1 MRKGSVD
8 SPFVSKKT
16 KKLCL
21 EKRGENVFTYT
32 IRRVF
37 SLIPVLIGMTLIV
50 FAILHAI
57 PGNPAQVI
65 LGQRATKE
73 AVEAL
78 TQQLGLDKPW
88 YIQYFE
94 YLKELFHG
102 DLGTSLRTRGPIN
115 EEIWPYL
122 AATAEL
128 TTVAM
133 FIAVIIGVNAGIIS
147 AWFSKSWFDYVA
159 MVLALVGVSIPIFWL
174 GLMEQWGFSIKLG
187 WFPTTGRE
195 DVRDPIT
202 AITNL
207 YLLDTLIQG
216 NFAQFGQVIK
226 HLVLPSI
233 ALATIPMAIIARM
246 TRSTMLEVMN
256 SDYIRT
262 ARAKGLR
269 MFWVV
274 YKHSLKNAIIPVL
287 TIIGLQT
294 GLLLGGAILTETIF
308 GWPGIG
314 RYLYDAIGYRDYPV
328 IQSGILIIAVIFV
341 LINLFVDLLYALVD
355 PRIKYSK

>member
-1 MRKGSVD
+1 M
-8 SPFVSKKT
+8 
-16 KKLCL
+16 L
-21 EKRGENVFTYT
+21 TYT
-32 IRRVF
+32 VRRILALF
-37 SLIPVLIGMTLIV
+37 PVLIGMTLVV
-50 FAILHAI
+50 FAIIHAI

-73 AVEAL
+73 AVANL
-78 TQQLGLDKPW
+78 TAQLGLDRPW
-88 YIQYFE
+88 YIQYFD
-94 YLKELFHG
+94 YIKSLLHG
-102 DLGTSLRTRGPIN
+102 DLGISLETRLPIN

-122 AATAEL
+122 AATLEL
-128 TTVAM
+128 TVVAM
-133 FIAVIIGVNAGIIS
+133 IIAIVIGVNAGIIS
-147 AWFSKSWFDYVA
+147 AWFSNSWFDYIA
-159 MVLALVGVSIPIFWL
+159 MVLALIGVSMPIFWL
-174 GLMEQWGFSIKLG
+174 GLMEQWAFSIELG
-187 WFPTTGRE
+187 WLPTTGRE

-207 YLLDTLIQG
+207 YLIDTLFQG
-216 NFAQFGQVIK
+216 RFDQFITVIK

-246 TRSTMLEVMN
+246 TRATMLEVMK

-287 TIIGLQT
+287 TVIGLQT

-308 GWPGIG
+308 SWPGIG

-328 IQSGILIIAVIFV
+328 IQSGILIIAAIFV
-341 LINLFVDLLYALVD
+341 LINLIVDLLYVFVD
-355 PRIKYSK
+355 PRIKYTK

>member
-1 MRKGSVD
+1 M
-8 SPFVSKKT
+8 
-16 KKLCL
+16 L
-21 EKRGENVFTYT
+21 TYSL
-32 IRRVF
+32 RRIL

-50 FAILHAI
+50 FAIIHAI
-57 PGNPAQVI
+57 PGDPAQVI

-73 AVEAL
+73 SIEAL
-78 TQQLGLDKPW
+78 TAQLGLDRPW
-88 YIQYFE
+88 YIQYFD
-94 YLKELFHG
+94 YIKSLIQG

-128 TTVAM
+128 AFAAM
-133 FIAVIIGVNAGIIS
+133 IIAVIIGVNAGIVS
-147 AWFSKSWFDYVA
+147 AWFSNSWFDYAA
-159 MVLALVGVSIPIFWL
+159 MVIALVGVSMPIFWL
-174 GLMEQWGFSIKLG
+174 GLMGQWLFSIELG
-187 WFPTTGRE
+187 WLPTTGRE
-195 DVRDPIT
+195 NVRDPIT
-202 AITNL
+202 AITNF
-207 YLLDTLIQG
+207 YLLDTLLQG
-216 NFAQFGQVIK
+216 RFDQFIVAARHIT
-226 HLVLPSI
+226 LPSM

-246 TRSTMLEVMN
+246 TRSSMLEVMK

-262 ARAKGLR
+262 ARAKGLP

-274 YKHSLKNAIIPVL
+274 YKHSLKNAVIPVL

-328 IQSGILIIAVIFV
+328 IQSGILIFAGIFV
-341 LINLFVDLLYALVD
+341 LINLIVDLLYAFVD
-355 PRIKYSK
+355 PRIKYN